1 MNGQYVGRW
10 TNAAGKPPEFE
21 YASDWVGSDSARPLS
36 LSMPVEGE
44 FVYKG
49 PVVERYFENLLP
61 DNDDIRR
68 RIGRHVGARSD
79 KAFDLLEKI
88 GRDCIGAVQLT
99 VEREPPPNV
108 HTIDATPID
117 EAGIEQLLVKTSSAP
132 SFGSFDEDDDFRIS
146 LAGAQEKTALLNLD
160 GRWMRPHN
168 ATPSTHIFKL
178 PLGKLPGGLDLRTS
192 VENEWL
198 CAQILTAYGVRT
210 ANCSIGQFGSQKALI
225 VNRFDRRLARDK

>member
-1 MNGQYVGRW
+1 LLSVTLRIYCRM
-10 TNAAGKPPEFE
+10 TTIFAG
-21 YASDWVGSDSARPLS
+21 ASAH
-36 LSMPVEGE
+36 
-44 FVYKG
+44 
-49 PVVERYFENLLP
+49 
-61 DNDDIRR
+61 
-68 RIGRHVGARSD
+68 HVGARSD

-146 LAGAQEKTALLNLD
+146 LAGAQVKTALLNLD

-168 ATPSTHIFKL
+168 ATPSTHILKA
-178 PLGKLPGGLDLRTS
+178 PLGEVPRGPRSSHLR
-192 VENEWL
+192 
-198 CAQILTAYGVRT
+198 
-210 ANCSIGQFGSQKALI
+210 
-225 VNRFDRRLARDK
+225 